1 MKTANIRYP
10 LQESIA
16 RWLKILPQNLP
27 DLKGREVFLCPS
39 FEKADCMQWD
49 CSCESSQLACSD
61 FHYILLKETF
71 DLLST

>member
-16 RWLKILPQNLP
+16 RWLKLLTQNLP
-27 DLKGREVFLCPS
+27 DLKGREVFLCSS

-61 FHYILLKETF
+61 FILYLAQRNF
-71 DLLST
+71 